1 MPRELKPERLR
12 EMSIE
17 EIREKLKETSEEL
30 FNLKFRNSMKQ
41 LDNSLKI
48 REARRDIARIKT
60 VMKEAELGIRKI
72 ATHGEAK

>member
-12 EMSIE
+12 EMSLE
-17 EIREKLKETSEEL
+17 EIQEKLKETREEL
-30 FNLKFRNSMKQ
+30 FNLRFRNSMKQ

-48 REARRDIARIKT
+48 RETRRHIARIKT
-60 VMKEAELGIRKI
+60 VLKEAELGIRKI